1 MKKYLYVIASIT
13 LFSSCKL
20 AEYPNSLVTPSIKNV
35 SQTNLHFGDQIT
47 ITGENFDEI
56 KSNNQVHLSGVEATI
71 VNASK
76 TTLTVLVP
84 EVKVKRTTITVKNK
98 NGEANSDTISYTPDV
113 FLAEVERGTEMDF
126 FRLWKNGVPSLI
138 LQGNSFA
145 FPKLYINGNDIY
157 VITGKG
163 TFIPP
168 TTYKRAAKL
177 LKNGQEIYSS
187 NLPYSESIRNV
198 LVSNGNLYFTTFTS
212 AQELPKNNLNVY
224 KNGTIIQSITISNG
238 YPCDFLVV
246 NNDVYVSAY
255 GYNGSEYLWKNGS
268 PIRLEGTVNMPFTT
282 VTAMKY
288 KNGDLYMLGS
298 IRTDINKQ
306 EQKLVLWKNGTPSV
320 IDENVSQSAGLQLDG
335 NDVYISATILNN
347 TYRFGT
353 KFWKNGKTIGEYK
366 DSPESTTFKVFD
378 GDVYSTNQNPSFPYS
393 NYMFNFGQIVVREQS
408 ANSFSFILDIVVR

>member
-1 MKKYLYVIASIT
+1 MRKHLYFIASIT
-13 LFSSCKL
+13 LLNACKL
-20 AEYPNSLVTPSIKNV
+20 AEDPTSMVKPSIKNV
-35 SQTNLHFGDQIT
+35 SHTNLHYGDKIT

-56 KSNNQVHLSGVEATI
+56 PSNNQVQMSGVEATV

-76 TTLTVLVP
+76 TILTVLVP
-84 EVKVKRTTITVKNK
+84 EVKVKKTIITVKNK
-98 NGEANSDTISYTPDV
+98 NGGANSDTVSYTPDV
-113 FLAEVERGTEMDF
+113 FLAEVERGPDMDF

-168 TTYKRAAKL
+168 TTFKIAARL

-187 NLPYSESIRNV
+187 NLPYSESIRNIM
-198 LVSNGNLYFTTFTS
+198 VSNGDLYFTTFTS

-224 KNGTIIQSITISNG
+224 KNGTIIHSITLPDG
-238 YPCDFLVV
+238 YPTDLLIV
-246 NNDVYVSAY
+246 NNDVYVSAIRY
-255 GYNGSEYLWKNGS
+255 YNNDYLWKNEI
-268 PIRLEGTVNMPFTT
+268 PVRLEGTTNVLS
-282 VTAMKY
+282 AGISSMKY
-288 KNGDLYMLGS
+288 KNGNLYMLGGVT
-298 IRTDINKQ
+298 TDPNSRLMN
-306 EQKLVLWKNGTPSV
+306 LVLWKNGTPTV
-320 IDENVSQSAGLQLDG
+320 IDDNVSQSASLQLDG

-347 TYRFGT
+347 TYGFGT
-353 KFWKNGKTIGEYK
+353 KFWKNGKTIGDYK

-378 GDVYSTNQNPSFPYS
+378 GDVYSTNQNPYFPYS
-393 NYMFNFGQIVVREQS
+393 NYMFNFGQIIVREPS

>member
-1 MKKYLYVIASIT
+1 MKKYLYFIASIT
-13 LFSSCKL
+13 FLSSCKL
-20 AEYPNSLVTPSIKNV
+20 AEDPNSLVTPSIKNV

-138 LQGNSFA
+138 LQGNSFT
-145 FPKLYINGNDIY
+145 FPGLYINGNDIY
-157 VITGKG
+157 IMTGEG

-168 TTYKRAAKL
+168 TTYRKSAKL
-177 LKNGQEIYSS
+177 LKNGKEIYSF
-187 NLPYSESIRNV
+187 NPPYSVSIRDV
-198 LVSNGNLYFTTFTS
+198 LVSNGDLYFTTFTS

-335 NDVYISATILNN
+335 NDVYVSATISNISG
-347 TYRFGT
+347 FHT
-353 KFWKNGKTIGEYK
+353 KFWKNGIAIGSYR
-366 DSPESTTFKVFD
+366 DSPESTTFTVFD
-378 GDVYSTNQNPSFPYS
+378 GDVYSTNQDTYS
-393 NYMFNFGQIVVREQS
+393 PFANYMFNFKQIVVREPS
-408 ANSFSFILDIVVR
+408 ANSFSLVSKIIVR